1 LRYIL
6 LFVVDDEHVPHM
18 KLNSSFDDEV
28 TMNGNNNEED
38 EESSLSSSTT
48 TAMASR

>member
-18 KLNSSFDDEV
+18 KLNSSFDDKV
-28 TMNGNNNEED
+28 TINGDNNDD
-38 EESSLSSSTT
+38 EKSSLSSTT